1 MHRYP
6 DVRIL
11 FKLTSISND
20 ARKDEDMALCVRAKW
35 GNRA

>member
-20 ARKDEDMALCVRAKW
+20 ARKDERYGLMHESEV
-35 GNRA
+35 GQ